1 MKSSTTPKTNRPPAR
16 NAVLALLLSLMLAP
30 NGGRAQDTLA
40 ETVVEAQSPAPAP
53 APRRTPVVRPTPP
66 PAPAPV
72 ALPEP
77 VVELEPLILSD
88 KVNGLMTG
96 TPLIDVPQSLTIFSE
111 AQIDEQGFL
120 SIGEIV
126 DYTPGLTNSQ
136 GEGHRD
142 AVVFRG
148 VRSSADFYIDGV
160 RDDVQYFRPLYNIEQ
175 VEVLRGP
182 SALFFGRG
190 GTGGIINRVMKKP
203 VINDEFTNLGFTID
217 SFGATYSDFDY
228 NQTLGGGVPEGGKG
242 SATEPWGALRLNAF
256 YETLDNHR
264 DFYDGDRIG
273 VNPTMAILLG
283 PDTRLDLSYEY
294 NDFDNFIDR
303 GIPTGANGLP
313 VEALSG
319 VVFGDPDLNIA
330 NFESNVLRA
339 TLNHRFSD
347 DWKGRVTASYGDYDK
362 AYQNF
367 YASGYDQATDLVTI
381 DGYVD
386 SLTRQNL
393 VFSGHLIGEVAT
405 GPIDHKVIIGA
416 ELITTS
422 SDQNRFDS
430 FWDTNQSDTEIF
442 NAANF
447 RLQGGS
453 AINAAGQ
460 RATNSFNTDLADDT
474 RVTIGTYSFF
484 LQDEIA
490 LNEHFDLIL
499 GGRFDTFDIE
509 VFNAV
514 NGETRTR
521 VDEQFSPR
529 LGVIF
534 KPFENVS
541 IYGSH
546 SKSFLPRSGEQFDN
560 INDDKNALD
569 PNIFTNLEAG
579 VKVDIRPDL
588 SFTMAVFEIEE
599 SSPQVSDTDPAT
611 LDVIDTK
618 TTGFEAQLAGKIT
631 DQWSV
636 LTGYSFLDGEQ
647 VDRGGPTGLRPREL
661 PEHSFSLWN
670 NYRMTDRFGLGLGL
684 VYQGDSFINNT
695 NTATMPGY
703 TRVDA
708 SAYYKLSEKTRLQVN
723 VENLLDTD
731 YFPTAHSMYEV
742 TVGRPINA
750 AFSIQTKF

>member
-1 MKSSTTPKTNRPPAR
+1 MKQSTPPKPNHPSACS
-16 NAVLALLLSLMLAP
+16 AVIALLLSLILSTD
-30 NGGRAQDTLA
+30 GGHAQESLA
-40 ETVVEAQSPAPAP
+40 ETVVEAQYAAPAP
-53 APRRTPVVRPTPP
+53 IPRRTPAVRPTPP

-72 ALPEP
+72 PLPEP

-88 KVNGLMTG
+88 EVNSLRTG
-96 TPLIDVPQSLTIFSE
+96 TPLIDVPQSVTIFSE
-111 AQIDEQGFL
+111 KQIDEQGFL

-148 VRSSADFYIDGV
+148 VRSTADFYIDGF
-160 RDDVQYFRPLYNIEQ
+160 RDDVWYYRPLYNVEQ

-182 SALFFGRG
+182 SALLFGRG

-203 VINDEFTNLGFTID
+203 VIGDEFTNLGFTVD

-228 NQTLGGGVPEGGKG
+228 NQTLGGDVSEGGKAP
-242 SATEPWGALRLNAF
+242 ATEPWGALRLNAF

-264 DFYDGDRIG
+264 DFFDGDRIG
-273 VNPTMAILLG
+273 VNPTMAMMVG

-303 GIPTGANGLP
+303 GVPTGANGLP
-313 VEALSG
+313 VAALSG
-319 VVFGDPDLNIA
+319 TVFGDPDLNMSY
-330 NFESNVLRA
+330 FESHVLRS

-347 DWKGRVTASYGDYDK
+347 DWKGRVTALYGDYDK
-362 AYQNF
+362 SYQNLHTT
-367 YASGYDQATDLVTI
+367 GYDQATNLVTI
-381 DGYVD
+381 DGYID
-386 SLTRQNL
+386 SMTRQNL
-393 VFSGHLIGEVAT
+393 VFSGDVIGEFAT
-405 GPIDHKVIIGA
+405 GPVEHKLIIGA
-416 ELITTS
+416 EFITTS
-422 SDQNRFDS
+422 SDQDRFDA
-430 FWDTNQSDTEIF
+430 FWDTNRSDKEIF
-442 NAANF
+442 NADNF

-460 RATNSFNTDLADDT
+460 LATNSFDRVILDDT
-474 RVTIGTYSFF
+474 RVNIDTYSFF
-484 LQDEIA
+484 FQDEIA
-490 LNEHFDLIL
+490 LNQHFDIIL

-509 VFNAV
+509 VFNVVA
-514 NGETRTR
+514 NETRTR
-521 VDEQFSPR
+521 IDQHFSPR

-534 KPFENVS
+534 KPFENISV
-541 IYGSH
+541 YGSQ
-546 SKSFLPRSGEQFDN
+546 SESFLPRSGEQFDN
-560 INDDKNALD
+560 INDDRNALD
-569 PNIFTNLEAG
+569 PNVSTNLEAG

-588 SFTMAVFEIEE
+588 SFTTAIFEIEE
-599 SSPQVSDTDPAT
+599 SSPQVSDADPGT

-618 TTGFEAQLAGKIT
+618 TTGFEAQLAGRLN

-636 LTGYSFLDGEQ
+636 ITGYSFLDGEQ

-661 PEHSFSLWN
+661 PAHTFSIWN
-670 NYRMTDRFGLGLGL
+670 NYRVTDRFGLGLGL
-684 VYQGDSFINNT
+684 VYQDDSFVNND

-708 SAYYKLSEKTRLQVN
+708 SAYYKLSERTRLQVN
-723 VENLLDTD
+723 IENLFDTE
-731 YFPTAHSMYEV
+731 YFPTSHSTHEV

-750 AFSIQTKF
+750 AFSIRTTF

>member
-1 MKSSTTPKTNRPPAR
+1 MQHSTILKTNRPLAR
-16 NAVLALLLSLMLAP
+16 RAVTALLLPLFLLP
-30 NGGRAQDTLA
+30 CPGQAQEDLS
-40 ETVVEAQSPAPAP
+40 ETVVTAQSAAPAP
-53 APRRTPVVRPTPP
+53 SPRRAPVVRPTPP
-66 PAPAPV
+66 PAPSLV
-72 ALPEP
+72 PEP
-77 VVELEPLILSD
+77 VIELEPLILSD
-88 KVNGLMTG
+88 KVNGLRTG
-96 TPLIDVPQSLTIFSE
+96 TPLIDVPQSVTVFSE

-126 DYTPGLTNSQ
+126 DYTPGLTNTQ

-148 VRSSADFYIDGV
+148 VRSTADFFIDGV
-160 RDDVQYFRPLYNIEQ
+160 RDDVQYFRSLYNVGQ

-182 SALFFGRG
+182 SALLFGRG
-190 GTGGIINRVMKKP
+190 GTGGIINRVMKKA
-203 VINDEFTNLGFTID
+203 VIDDDFTNLGYTID

-228 NQTLGGGVPEGGKG
+228 NQSLGGGGSEGGKE
-242 SATEPWGALRLNAF
+242 SVTKPWGALRLNAF
-256 YETLDNHR
+256 YETLENHR
-264 DFYDGDRIG
+264 DFYGGDRIG

-294 NDFDNFIDR
+294 SDFENFIDR

-319 VVFGDPDLNIA
+319 IVFGDPDLNVA
-330 NFESNVLRA
+330 NFEAHVFRA
-339 TLNHRFSD
+339 TLNHRFSN
-347 DWKGRVTASYGDYDK
+347 DWKGRVTTSYADYNK

-367 YASGYDQATDLVTI
+367 YASDYNQATDLITI

-386 SLTRQNL
+386 SMTRQNL
-393 VFSGHLIGEVAT
+393 VFSGDLIGEFAT
-405 GPIDHKVIIGA
+405 GSIDHKVIIGA
-416 ELITTS
+416 EFSNTS
-422 SDQNRFDS
+422 SDQDRFNS
-430 FWDTNQSDTEIF
+430 FWDTNQSDTEVF

-453 AINAAGQ
+453 GINSAGQ
-460 RATNSFNTDLADDT
+460 RATNSFNADLADDT
-474 RVTIGTYSFF
+474 RVEIDTYSFF

-514 NGETRTR
+514 DGETRTR
-521 VDEQFSPR
+521 MDEQFSPR

-541 IYGSH
+541 LYGSQ

-560 INDDKNALD
+560 INGDNNALD
-569 PNIFTNLEAG
+569 PNISTNLEAG
-579 VKVDIRPDL
+579 VKVDIKPDL
-588 SFTMAVFEIEE
+588 SFSMAVFEIEE
-599 SSPQVSDTDPAT
+599 SSPQVSDADPAT

-618 TTGFEAQLAGKIT
+618 TTGFEAQLAGKLT

-661 PEHSFSLWN
+661 PEHTFSLWN
-670 NYRMTDRFGLGLGL
+670 NYRVTDRFGLGLGL
-684 VYQGDSFINNT
+684 VYQGDSFVNNN

-708 SAYYKLSEKTRLQVN
+708 AAYYRLNERTRLQVN
-723 VENLLDTD
+723 IENLLDTD
-731 YFPTAHSMYEV
+731 YFPTAHSTHEV

-750 AFSIQTKF
+750 AFSLQVSF

>member
-1 MKSSTTPKTNRPPAR
+1 VT
-16 NAVLALLLSLMLAP
+16 ALLLSLFLLP
-30 NGGRAQDTLA
+30 CTGQAQESLA
-40 ETVVEAQSPAPAP
+40 ETVVEAQSTVPTRAP
-53 APRRTPVVRPTPP
+53 APRRAPVVRPTPP

-72 ALPEP
+72 PEP
-77 VVELEPLILSD
+77 VIELEPLIISD
-88 KVNGLMTG
+88 KVNGLRTG
-96 TPLIDVPQSLTIFSE
+96 TPLIDVPQSVTIFSE
-111 AQIDEQGFL
+111 KQIDEQGFL

-148 VRSSADFYIDGV
+148 VRSTADFFIDGV
-160 RDDVQYFRPLYNIEQ
+160 RDDVQYFRALYNVEQ

-182 SALFFGRG
+182 SALLFGRG
-190 GTGGIINRVMKKP
+190 GTGGIINRVMKTP
-203 VINDEFTNLGFTID
+203 VIDDEFTNLGFTID

-228 NQTLGGGVPEGGKG
+228 NQTLGGGVAEGGKEA
-242 SATEPWGALRLNAF
+242 ATEPWGALRLNAF

-264 DFYDGDRIG
+264 DFFGGDRIG

-283 PDTRLDLSYEY
+283 PDTRLDLSYEF

-319 VVFGDPDLNIA
+319 TVFGDPDLNVA
-330 NFESNVLRA
+330 NFESHVLRG
-339 TLNHRFSD
+339 TLNHRFAN

-367 YASGYDQATDLVTI
+367 HTSDYNQATNLVTI

-386 SLTRQNL
+386 SMTRQNL
-393 VFSGHLIGEVAT
+393 VFSGDLIGEFAT
-405 GPIDHKVIIGA
+405 GSIDHKVIIGA
-416 ELITTS
+416 EFINTS
-422 SDQNRFDS
+422 SDQDRYNS
-430 FWDTNQSDTEIF
+430 FWDTNQDDIEVF
-442 NAANF
+442 NATNF

-460 RATNSFNTDLADDT
+460 RATNSFDTDLADDT
-474 RVTIGTYSFF
+474 RVNIDTYSFF

-490 LNEHFDLIL
+490 LSQHFDLIL

-546 SKSFLPRSGEQFDN
+546 SKSFLPRSGEQFDD

-569 PNIFTNLEAG
+569 PNISTNLEAG
-579 VKVDIRPDL
+579 VKVDIKPDL
-588 SFTMAVFEIEE
+588 SFSMAVFEIEE
-599 SSPQVSDTDPAT
+599 SSPQVSDADPST

-618 TTGFEAQLAGKIT
+618 TKGFEAQLAGRLT

-647 VDRGGPTGLRPREL
+647 IDRGGPTGLRPREL
-661 PEHSFSLWN
+661 PAHSFSLWN
-670 NYRMTDRFGLGLGL
+670 NYRVTDRFGLGLGL
-684 VYQGDSFINNT
+684 VYRDDSFVNNT

-708 SAYYKLSEKTRLQVN
+708 SAHYKLSERTRLQVN

-731 YFPTAHSMYEV
+731 YFPMAHSTHEV